1 MNKLKIAGLAFV
13 FLWFMG
19 GGVMH
24 FLSPEFFLAIMPPSL
39 PYHEAA
45 VAISGVFEIIGAV
58 GLLFQRTRRMAG
70 IGLFVLTLAV
80 SPANIYMSLNPEL
93 FPDVSD
99 LALTLRLVIQV
110 LLLAC
115 IYSYGALPLQSYKKL
130 PLRLPCQFHQK

>member
-1 MNKLKIAGLAFV
+1 MSNFQNPEMNKLKIAGMAFV

-24 FLSPEFFLAIMPPSL
+24 FVTPEFFLAIMPPSV
-39 PYHEAA
+39 PSPEAA
-45 VAISGVFEIIGAV
+45 VAISGVFEILGAL
-58 GLLFQRTRRMAG
+58 GLLLQRTRRMAG

-93 FPDVSD
+93 FPDVSE

-115 IYSYGALPLQSYKKL
+115 IWWSTTPGIKSE
-130 PLRLPCQFHQK
+130 

>member
-1 MNKLKIAGLAFV
+1 MNKLKIVGMAFV

-24 FLSPEFFLAIMPPSL
+24 FISPEFFLAIMPPSL

-70 IGLFVLTLAV
+70 IGLFFLTLAV

-93 FPDVSD
+93 FPDVSE
-99 LALTLRLVIQV
+99 LALTFRLVIQV

-115 IYSYGALPLQSYKKL
+115 IWWSTAADTK
-130 PLRLPCQFHQK
+130 RE

>member
-1 MNKLKIAGLAFV
+1 MKKLKIAGMAFV

-24 FLSPEFFLAIMPPSL
+24 FISPEFFLAIMPPSL

-70 IGLFVLTLAV
+70 IGLFFLTLAV

-99 LALTLRLVIQV
+99 LALTLRLVMQV

-115 IYSYGALPLQSYKKL
+115 IWWSTAADTK
-130 PLRLPCQFHQK
+130 RE

>member
-1 MNKLKIAGLAFV
+1 MNKLNIVGMAFV

-24 FLSPEFFLAIMPPSL
+24 FISPEFFLAIMPPSL

-115 IYSYGALPLQSYKKL
+115 IWWSTAADTK
-130 PLRLPCQFHQK
+130 RE

>member
-1 MNKLKIAGLAFV
+1 MNKLKIVGMAFV

-24 FLSPEFFLAIMPPSL
+24 FISPEFFLAIMPPSL

-93 FPDVSD
+93 FPDVSE
-99 LALTLRLVIQV
+99 LALTLRLVIQL

-115 IYSYGALPLQSYKKL
+115 IWWSTAADKKGE
-130 PLRLPCQFHQK
+130 LRQMSK

>member
-1 MNKLKIAGLAFV
+1 
-13 FLWFMG
+13 
-19 GGVMH
+19 MH
-24 FLSPEFFLAIMPPSL
+24 FISPEFFLAIMPPTF

-45 VAISGVFEIIGAV
+45 VAISGVFEILGAL

-80 SPANIYMSLNPEL
+80 SPANIFMSLNPEL
-93 FPDVSD
+93 FPDVSE

-115 IYSYGALPLQSYKKL
+115 IWWSTTPDTKENKVNG
-130 PLRLPCQFHQK
+130 

>member
-1 MNKLKIAGLAFV
+1 MNKLKIVGMAFV

-24 FLSPEFFLAIMPPSL
+24 FISPEFFLAIMPPSL

-70 IGLFVLTLAV
+70 IGLFFLTLAV

-99 LALTLRLVIQV
+99 LALTLRLVMQV

-115 IYSYGALPLQSYKKL
+115 IWWSTAADTK
-130 PLRLPCQFHQK
+130 RE

>member
-1 MNKLKIAGLAFV
+1 MNKLKIVGMAFV

-24 FLSPEFFLAIMPPSL
+24 FISPEFFLAIMPPSL

-99 LALTLRLVIQV
+99 LALTLRLVMQV
-110 LLLAC
+110 LLLSC
-115 IYSYGALPLQSYKKL
+115 IWWSTAADTK
-130 PLRLPCQFHQK
+130 RE

>member
-1 MNKLKIAGLAFV
+1 MKKLKIAGMAFV

-24 FLSPEFFLAIMPPSL
+24 FISPEFFLAIMPPSL

-70 IGLFVLTLAV
+70 IGLFFLTLAV

-99 LALTLRLVIQV
+99 LALTLRLVMQV
-110 LLLAC
+110 LLLSC
-115 IYSYGALPLQSYKKL
+115 IWWSTAADTK
-130 PLRLPCQFHQK
+130 RE

>member
-24 FLSPEFFLAIMPPSL
+24 FITPELFLAIMPPAV
-39 PYHEAA
+39 PYPEAI
-45 VAISGVFEIIGAV
+45 VAISGVFEILGAL
-58 GLLFQRTRRMAG
+58 GLLLQRTRRMAG

-93 FPDVSD
+93 FPDVSE
-99 LALTLRLVIQV
+99 LALTIRLLIQV
-110 LLLAC
+110 MLLAC
-115 IYSYGALPLQSYKKL
+115 IWISSKSDVKSE
-130 PLRLPCQFHQK
+130 

>member
-1 MNKLKIAGLAFV
+1 MNKLKIVGMAFV

-24 FLSPEFFLAIMPPSL
+24 FISPEFFLAIMPPSL

-70 IGLFVLTLAV
+70 IGLFFLTLAV

-99 LALTLRLVIQV
+99 LALTLRLVMQV
-110 LLLAC
+110 LLLSC
-115 IYSYGALPLQSYKKL
+115 IWWSTAADTKGE
-130 PLRLPCQFHQK
+130 

>member
-1 MNKLKIAGLAFV
+1 MNKLKIVGMAFV

-24 FLSPEFFLAIMPPSL
+24 FISPEFFLAIMPPSL

-45 VAISGVFEIIGAV
+45 VAISGVFEILGAL

-99 LALTLRLVIQV
+99 LALTLRLVMQV
-110 LLLAC
+110 LLLSC
-115 IYSYGALPLQSYKKL
+115 IWWSTAADTK
-130 PLRLPCQFHQK
+130 RE

>member
-1 MNKLKIAGLAFV
+1 MNKLKIVGMAFV

-24 FLSPEFFLAIMPPSL
+24 FISPEFFLAIMPPFL

-70 IGLFVLTLAV
+70 IGLFFLTLAV

-99 LALTLRLVIQV
+99 LALTLRLVMQV
-110 LLLAC
+110 LLLSC
-115 IYSYGALPLQSYKKL
+115 IWWSTAADTK
-130 PLRLPCQFHQK
+130 RE

>member
-24 FLSPEFFLAIMPPSL
+24 FITPELFLAIMPPAV
-39 PYHEAA
+39 PYPEAV
-45 VAISGVFEIIGAV
+45 VAISGVFEILGAL
-58 GLLFQRTRRMAG
+58 GLLLQRTRRMAG

-93 FPDVSD
+93 FPDVSE
-99 LALTLRLVIQV
+99 LALTIRLLIQV
-110 LLLAC
+110 MLLAC
-115 IYSYGALPLQSYKKL
+115 IWISSKSDVKSE
-130 PLRLPCQFHQK
+130 

>member
-1 MNKLKIAGLAFV
+1 MNKLKIVGMAFV

-24 FLSPEFFLAIMPPSL
+24 FISPEFFLAIMPPSL

-99 LALTLRLVIQV
+99 LALTLRLVVQV

-115 IYSYGALPLQSYKKL
+115 IWWSTAADTK
-130 PLRLPCQFHQK
+130 RE

>member
-1 MNKLKIAGLAFV
+1 MNKLKVVGMAFV

-24 FLSPEFFLAIMPPSL
+24 FISPEFFLAIMPPSL

-70 IGLFVLTLAV
+70 IGLFFLTLAV

-115 IYSYGALPLQSYKKL
+115 IWWSTAADTKRERRELSK
-130 PLRLPCQFHQK
+130 

>member
-1 MNKLKIAGLAFV
+1 MNKLKILGMAFV

-24 FLSPEFFLAIMPPSL
+24 FISPEFFLAIMPPSL

-70 IGLFVLTLAV
+70 IGLFFLTLAV

-99 LALTLRLVIQV
+99 LALTLRLVMQV
-110 LLLAC
+110 LLLSC
-115 IYSYGALPLQSYKKL
+115 IWWSTAADTK
-130 PLRLPCQFHQK
+130 RE

>member
-1 MNKLKIAGLAFV
+1 MNKLKVVGMAFV

-24 FLSPEFFLAIMPPSL
+24 FISPEFFLAIMPPSL

-99 LALTLRLVIQV
+99 LALTLRLVVQV

-115 IYSYGALPLQSYKKL
+115 IWWSTAADTK
-130 PLRLPCQFHQK
+130 RE

>member
-1 MNKLKIAGLAFV
+1 MSKLKIVGMAFV

-24 FLSPEFFLAIMPPSL
+24 FISPEFFLAIMPPSL

-58 GLLFQRTRRMAG
+58 GLLFQRTRRRAG
-70 IGLFVLTLAV
+70 IGLFVLTLVV

-93 FPDVSD
+93 FPDVSE

-115 IYSYGALPLQSYKKL
+115 IWWSTAADTKGEWRELSK
-130 PLRLPCQFHQK
+130 

>member
-1 MNKLKIAGLAFV
+1 MNKLKIVGMAFV

-24 FLSPEFFLAIMPPSL
+24 FISPEFFLAIMPPSL

-58 GLLFQRTRRMAG
+58 GLLFQRTRRIAG
-70 IGLFVLTLAV
+70 IGLFFLTLAV

-99 LALTLRLVIQV
+99 LALTLRLVMQV

-115 IYSYGALPLQSYKKL
+115 IWWSTAADTK
-130 PLRLPCQFHQK
+130 RE

>member
-1 MNKLKIAGLAFV
+1 MNKLKIVGMAFV

-24 FLSPEFFLAIMPPSL
+24 FISPEFFLAIMPPSL

-115 IYSYGALPLQSYKKL
+115 IWWSTAANTK
-130 PLRLPCQFHQK
+130 RE

>member
-1 MNKLKIAGLAFV
+1 MNKLKIVGMAFV

-24 FLSPEFFLAIMPPSL
+24 FISPEFFLAIMPPSL

-93 FPDVSD
+93 FPDVSE
-99 LALTLRLVIQV
+99 LALTFRLVIQV

-115 IYSYGALPLQSYKKL
+115 IWWSTAADTK
-130 PLRLPCQFHQK
+130 RE

>member
-1 MNKLKIAGLAFV
+1 MNKLKIVGMAFV

-24 FLSPEFFLAIMPPSL
+24 FISPEFFLAIMPPSL
-39 PYHEAA
+39 PYNEAA

-70 IGLFVLTLAV
+70 IGLFFLTLAV

-99 LALTLRLVIQV
+99 LALTLRLVMQV
-110 LLLAC
+110 LLLSC
-115 IYSYGALPLQSYKKL
+115 IWWSTAADTK
-130 PLRLPCQFHQK
+130 RE

>member
-1 MNKLKIAGLAFV
+1 MNKLKIVGMAFV

-24 FLSPEFFLAIMPPSL
+24 FISPEFFLAIMPPSL

-115 IYSYGALPLQSYKKL
+115 IWWSTAADTKRERRELSK
-130 PLRLPCQFHQK
+130 

>member
-1 MNKLKIAGLAFV
+1 MSKLKTAGLAFV

-24 FLSPEFFLAIMPPSL
+24 FIAPEFFLAIMPPSL

-45 VAISGVFEIIGAV
+45 VAISGVFEILGAL
-58 GLLFQRTRRMAG
+58 GLLFQCSRRIAG

-80 SPANIYMSLNPEL
+80 SPANIHMSLNPEL
-93 FPDVSD
+93 FPDVSE

-115 IYSYGALPLQSYKKL
+115 IWWSTTPDTKSE
-130 PLRLPCQFHQK
+130 

>member
-1 MNKLKIAGLAFV
+1 MNKFKILGMAFV

-24 FLSPEFFLAIMPPSL
+24 FISPEFFLAIMPPSL

-93 FPDVSD
+93 FPDVSE
-99 LALTLRLVIQV
+99 LALTLRLVMQV

-115 IYSYGALPLQSYKKL
+115 IWWSTAADTK
-130 PLRLPCQFHQK
+130 RE

>member
-24 FLSPEFFLAIMPPSL
+24 FISPEFFLAIMPPSL

-70 IGLFVLTLAV
+70 IGLFFLTLAV

-99 LALTLRLVIQV
+99 LALTLRLVMQV

-115 IYSYGALPLQSYKKL
+115 IWWSTAADTK
-130 PLRLPCQFHQK
+130 RE

>member
-1 MNKLKIAGLAFV
+1 MNKLKIVGMAFV

-24 FLSPEFFLAIMPPSL
+24 FISPEFFLAIMPPSL

-93 FPDVSD
+93 FPDISD

-115 IYSYGALPLQSYKKL
+115 IWWSTAADTK
-130 PLRLPCQFHQK
+130 RE

>member
-1 MNKLKIAGLAFV
+1 MNKLKIVGVAFV

-24 FLSPEFFLAIMPPSL
+24 FISPEFFLAIMPPSL

-115 IYSYGALPLQSYKKL
+115 IWWSTAADTK
-130 PLRLPCQFHQK
+130 RE

>member
-1 MNKLKIAGLAFV
+1 MKKLKIVGMAFV

-24 FLSPEFFLAIMPPSL
+24 FISPEFFLAIMPPSL

-115 IYSYGALPLQSYKKL
+115 IWWSTAADTK
-130 PLRLPCQFHQK
+130 RE